1 MSPKSIKLRKD
12 ETFITL
18 GVLLKIA
25 GIISTGG
32 QAKYFLSENAVL
44 VNGEEDNRR
53 GRKLYRGD
61 IIEVSG
67 QKFLID
73 WYAHQKNHIKKLP

>member
-1 MSPKSIKLRKD
+1 MYNSSTGVFMSPKTIKLRKD

-18 GVLLKIA
+18 GVLLKIT

-32 QAKYFLSENAVL
+32 QAKFFLSENAVL

-53 GRKLYRGD
+53 GRKLYHGD

-67 QKFLID
+67 QRFLID
-73 WYAHQKNHIKKLP
+73 